1 MIVIS
6 KFKVYR
12 SKLTEVIYRSSFQ
25 NCISRNS
32 LLKKRS
38 KSKTFIS
45 VRNLIRFELLPLF
58 IQNSEFFQDQNIYI
72 R

>member
-25 NCISRNS
+25 NCISRKS
-32 LLKKRS
+32 LLKDNVIKLYC
-38 KSKTFIS
+38 
-45 VRNLIRFELLPLF
+45 VQMN
-58 IQNSEFFQDQNIYI
+58 FFTDQSLKLVFL
-72 R
+72 